1 MTSAKQTIHQ
11 PVYLFVGDDEQKK
24 DEMLTRLKKS
34 CEKYGEMTINT
45 DVFEGEA
52 HMPERA
58 VSACLTL
65 PFASEKRL
73 VIIKDLEKYETP
85 ELNVL
90 ADYVAEPSDMSILVM
105 LATSLAK
112 NTRLYKNIA
121 KAGDGGKTIVDCSS
135 PKSWEFVNFA
145 TSVAKSKGAT
155 ITKPA
160 AEKLVALTGKNTVAI
175 SKELEKILASHTTS
189 SPISEAE
196 VESLVSLSA
205 KVTPWVVV
213 DAFSARNII
222 KVMELL
228 PRVEGMD
235 SIGLLTVTVNR
246 IRELICAKEV
256 AAKHGTG
263 ATNELMQELGIN
275 QSWRVKNHFQWARQ
289 YSMSEL
295 REAIKSSVQ
304 AEKDM
309 KSGSDQTAV
318 LTLWLART
326 LSQ

>member
-1 MTSAKQTIHQ
+1 MTSMKQTIHQ

-24 DEMLTRLKKS
+24 EEMLARLKKS

-45 DVFEGEA
+45 DVFEGES
-52 HMPERA
+52 HTPERA

-73 VIIKDLEKYETP
+73 VIIKNLEKYETP

-112 NTRLYKNIA
+112 NTRLYKNTA
-121 KAGDGGKTIVDCSS
+121 KAGDGGKTIVECSS

-145 TSVAKSKGAT
+145 TSVAASKGAK

-246 IRELICAKEV
+246 IRELICAKEI
-256 AAKHGTG
+256 AAKHGAG

-289 YSMSEL
+289 FSMVEL
-295 REAIKSSVQ
+295 REAIKASVQ

-309 KSGSDQTAV
+309 KSGSDPTAV